1 MRWEGYVDAA
11 EVARAISVLQAPGG
25 VFEVRVLGTA
35 KKDVLSGYFRDTTT
49 LLNAFENI
57 DLRRR
62 NVYITLGEVKE
73 ECFSR
78 AQSERFL
85 QSPQTSS
92 DTEILRY
99 RWLFIDLDPSRTAGV
114 SSSEQELGY
123 AKDLAEKVYAYM
135 KDIGFQEPVRALS
148 GNGYHLLYRIDIVND
163 EAGRKLVEKCLKV
176 LSSMFDSDKVKID
189 TTQGPR
195 GLLQDSDLP
204 GTKAHVPQEASSPL
218 VPKA

>member
-11 EVARAISVLQAPGG
+11 EVSKAITVLQAPGG

-35 KKDVLSGYFRDTTT
+35 KKDVLSGYFRDTIT
-49 LLNAFENI
+49 LLKAFDNI

-62 NVYITLGEVKE
+62 NVYVTLGEVKE

-99 RWLFIDLDPSRTAGV
+99 RWLFIDLDPVRTAGV

-135 KDIGFQEPVRALS
+135 KDIGFQGGRQETGREMPESAVLHVRF
-148 GNGYHLLYRIDIVND
+148 G
-163 EAGRKLVEKCLKV
+163 
-176 LSSMFDSDKVKID
+176 
-189 TTQGPR
+189 QGQNR
-195 GLLQDSDLP
+195 HNEL
-204 GTKAHVPQEASSPL
+204 
-218 VPKA
+218 